1 MYLEKQYEIL
11 LLLGHCW
18 LHFSTLI
25 TAKGNWGLCVF
36 IAEVAGLL
44 ELKLRALWLL
54 PTPLPFNIC

>member
-18 LHFSTLI
+18 LRFSTLT

-36 IAEVAGLL
+36 IAEVAGRL
-44 ELKLRALWLL
+44 EPKLTALSFAYS
-54 PTPLPFNIC
+54 PTL